1 MSENKEIGFDILED
15 SDINTVEEIGT
26 EKMEIDEEARERM
39 LKITMKKYEKE
50 KKLLVNETE
59 GAASAEGYADS
70 VSGVDSY
77 KQHKISNIIYIALC
91 SAAAVAIIAGSIFML
106 KNNGRTYKPQISDP
120 IIEATTATTSAAAAT
135 PDAAVQ
141 TTDKSAAKSSTAKS
155 TTSSTTTTTSTTTAA
170 VTSTNAPEPV
180 TDAPEPEPEREPT
193 EEDKEK
199 EVLDAVYNLVTNGYY
214 PTYTIT
220 DGTFEHYT
228 SDGTLVDFKNIINYM
243 AYEAETLPFD
253 RTLGA
258 VADEQ
263 DAIDKGRYVLLN
275 GKGQSFLDWLE
286 REPNHDPEIEYV
298 REKPPIM
305 AEYYEEYDVW
315 CVYTTTPSWKS
326 VEDNSGKKPKYIV
339 ALDEGISRKIFIRG
353 CDGKILGSFINY

>member
-50 KKLLVNETE
+50 KKLLGNETE

-77 KQHKISNIIYIALC
+77 KKHKISNIIYIALC

-120 IIEATTATTSAAAAT
+120 IIEATTVTTSAAVTATDEAA
-135 PDAAVQ
+135 Q
-141 TTDKSAAKSSTAKS
+141 TTIKAVTKSSTAKR
-155 TTSSTTTTTSTTTAA
+155 TTASATTTKTTTTAV

-180 TDAPEPEPEREPT
+180 TDAPEPEREPT
-193 EEDKEK
+193 EEDREK
-199 EVLDAVYNLVTNGYY
+199 EVLDAVYNISHHGYY
-214 PTYTIT
+214 PTYTET
-220 DGTFEHYT
+220 NGTFEHYT

-263 DAIDKGRYVLLN
+263 DAIDKGRYVLLTC
-275 GKGQSFLDWLE
+275 KGQEFMDWLE
-286 REPNHDPEIEYV
+286 KEPTRYPDVEFV
-298 REKPPIM
+298 RDYPPII
-305 AEYYEEYDVW
+305 AEYYDEYDVW
-315 CVYTTTPSWKS
+315 YIHTTGPSWS
-326 VEDNSGKKPKYIV
+326 PVDGGYPHIV
-339 ALDEGISRKIFIRG
+339 A
-353 CDGKILGSFINY
+353 

>member
-50 KKLLVNETE
+50 KKLLGNETE

-77 KQHKISNIIYIALC
+77 KKHKISNIIYIALC
-91 SAAAVAIIAGSIFML
+91 SAAAVAIIAGSLFML

-120 IIEATTATTSAAAAT
+120 IIEATTVTTSAAVTATDEAA
-135 PDAAVQ
+135 Q
-141 TTDKSAAKSSTAKS
+141 TTIKAVTKSSTAKR
-155 TTSSTTTTTSTTTAA
+155 TTASATTTKTTTTAA

-180 TDAPEPEPEREPT
+180 TDVPEPEPEREPT
-193 EEDKEK
+193 EEDREK
-199 EVLDAVYNLVTNGYY
+199 EVLDAVYNITHDGYY
-214 PTYTIT
+214 PTYTET
-220 DGTFEHYT
+220 NGTFEHYT

-263 DAIDKGRYVLLN
+263 DAIDKGRYVLLTC
-275 GKGQSFLDWLE
+275 KGQEFMDWLE
-286 REPNHDPEIEYV
+286 KEPTRYPDVEFV
-298 REKPPIM
+298 RDYPPII
-305 AEYYEEYDVW
+305 AEYYDEYDVW
-315 CVYTTTPSWKS
+315 YIHTTGPSWS
-326 VEDNSGKKPKYIV
+326 PVDGGYPHIV
-339 ALDEGISRKIFIRG
+339 ALTEGISYQMFVRG

>member
-26 EKMEIDEEARERM
+26 EKMKIDEEARERM

-50 KKLLVNETE
+50 KKLLGNETE
-59 GAASAEGYADS
+59 GVASAEGYADS

-77 KQHKISNIIYIALC
+77 DQHKITHFIYIALC

-120 IIEATTATTSAAAAT
+120 IIEATTVTTSAASAT
-135 PDAAVQ
+135 TDAAVQ

-193 EEDKEK
+193 EEDREK
-199 EVLDAVYNLVTNGYY
+199 EVLDAVYNISHHGYY
-214 PTYTIT
+214 PTYTVT
-220 DGTFEHYT
+220 NGTFEYYIPP
-228 SDGTLVDFKNIINYM
+228 DGTLVEFYNIVNYM
-243 AYEAETLPFD
+243 VYEAGILPID
-253 RTLGA
+253 RMLGA

-263 DAIDKGRYVLLN
+263 DAIDKGRYVLLTC
-275 GKGQSFLDWLE
+275 KGQEFMDWLE
-286 REPNHDPEIEYV
+286 KEPEDDSGFGFV

-305 AEYYEEYDVW
+305 AEYYDEYDVW
-315 CVYTTTPSWKS
+315 YIYATSPNWKRT
-326 VEDNSGKKPKYIV
+326 DGKKERV
-339 ALDEGISRKIFIRG
+339 ALTEGLSYQMFVRG
-353 CDGKILGSFINY
+353 CDGKILGSFIHYWYE